1 MLVDFAGA
9 AGNSNS
15 SNQGLE
21 IQFQAPFYDD
31 PPPPNGKKGDIWR
44 VVNAF
49 SADAD
54 APINTIPPI
63 RNEVSFSLKWLS
75 SLLGRSRVSKPN
87 WTHTECKM
95 GLEIESWNETKME
108 FWEKIWISENLQKL
122 LLQWLLKLH
131 SISAISDLCLW
142 KSYENVVLHDFLE
155 THTEARIII
164 LFISS
169 ITKCENF
176 RYFESKFTKKSHFK
190 LFSVKFHLR
199 HLQGDLTS
207 FG

>member
-1 MLVDFAGA
+1 MTGCKCIFSWCWCSYQY
-9 AGNSNS
+9 NSQHPKWSLFFSQMAFFS
-15 SNQGLE
+15 S
-21 IQFQAPFYDD
+21 
-31 PPPPNGKKGDIWR
+31 GK
-44 VVNAF
+44 
-49 SADAD
+49 
-54 APINTIPPI
+54 
-63 RNEVSFSLKWLS
+63 
-75 SLLGRSRVSKPN
+75 SRVSKPN

-122 LLQWLLKLH
+122 LQWLLKLH

-155 THTEARIII
+155 THTEARIIF
-164 LFISS
+164 LFITS
-169 ITKCENF
+169 IWFKIAKFENF
-176 RYFESKFTKKSHFK
+176 RYFESKFKKKSHFK

-199 HLQGDLTS
+199 HLQGDPTS